1 MRAEEEVFRLLFEGY
16 PKQVTLQGGQKV
28 DLRPMVREDAQALL
42 NFFQRLSPEDRKFLK
57 HDVTNPAVVQEWAEK
72 LDYERVV
79 PMLATAGSR
88 IVGNSTLHRRLFS
101 WSPHVG
107 EIRIVTD
114 PEYRRQGLGRHLA
127 RELFLL
133 AVRLGLE
140 KVLAEMLEDQHAA
153 IAVFEHLGFEK
164 EAVFRNHVKD
174 RQGKKHNLI
183 VMSHDI
189 TVSWRKIEEEIES
202 SLRDQSGG
210 FAGK

>member
-1 MRAEEEVFRLLFEGY
+1 
-16 PKQVTLQGGQKV
+16 
-28 DLRPMVREDAQALL
+28 
-42 NFFQRLSPEDRKFLK
+42 
-57 HDVTNPAVVQEWAEK
+57 
-72 LDYERVV
+72 
-79 PMLATAGSR
+79 
-88 IVGNSTLHRRLFS
+88 LHRRALG

-140 KVLAEMLEDQHAA
+140 KVLAEMMEDQHGA
-153 IAVFEHLGFEK
+153 IAVFEHLGFEQ
-164 EAVFRNHVKD
+164 EATLRDHVRD

-189 TVSWRKIEEEIES
+189 NVSWRKIEEDIES

-210 FAGK
+210 FAGAK